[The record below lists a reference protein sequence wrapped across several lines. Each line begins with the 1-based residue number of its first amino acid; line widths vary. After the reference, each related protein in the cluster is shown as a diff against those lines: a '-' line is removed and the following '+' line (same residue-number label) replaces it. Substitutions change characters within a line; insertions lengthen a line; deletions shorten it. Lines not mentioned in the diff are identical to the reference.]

1 MTEEVTGLGQLPAP
15 SDDELLRSALD
26 GNQHAWTEL
35 VQRYNRIGLRR
46 LRAQFQDLAVAE
58 DIMQLTWEALLT
70 TLTKGLPDNFAA
82 LFSTI
87 LKRRAIDQLRRKG
100 RSREAATLDAT
111 WEGEDSAGTSLLERQ
126 VAPDADPADALVHQE
141 HLSLLE
147 RAMATLPD
155 HYRVV
160 IDMRQL
166 RGRSNRETAA
176 RLVQEGLITDDGNI
190 EKRAENYYYRGLD
203 QLKKQLLALGVDGG
217 GGAR

>member
-15 SDDELLRSALD
+15 SDHELLRSAVG

-35 VQRYNRIGLRR
+35 VQRYNRIGMRR
-46 LRAQFQDLAVAE
+46 LRAQFQDLALAE
-58 DIMQLTWEALLT
+58 DIMQQVWEALLAA
-70 TLTKGLPDNFAA
+70 LTKELPNNFAA

-100 RSREAATLDAT
+100 RSREATTLDVS
-111 WEGEDSAGTSLLERQ
+111 WEGDDSTGASLLERQ
-126 VAPDADPADALVHQE
+126 IAPEADPADALLRQE

-147 RAMATLPD
+147 RAMASLPD

>member
-15 SDDELLRSALD
+15 SDDELLSSALH

-46 LRAQFQDLAVAE
+46 LRAQFQDITLAE
-58 DIMQLTWEALLT
+58 DIMQQVWEALLS
-70 TLTKGLPDNFAA
+70 TLSKELPTNFAA

-100 RSREAATLDAT
+100 RSREATTLDAT
-111 WEGEDSAGTSLLERQ
+111 WEGDQGAGSSLLERQ
-126 VAPDADPADALVHQE
+126 VSPDADPAHTLVIQE
-141 HLSLLE
+141 DLSLLE

-155 HYRVV
+155 HYRLV
-160 IDMRQL
+160 IEMRQL
-166 RGRSNRETAA
+166 KGRSNRETAA
-176 RLVQEGLITDDGNI
+176 LLVQEGLITNDGNV
-190 EKRAENYYYRGLD
+190 EKRSENYYYRGLD
-203 QLKKQLLALGVDGG
+203 QLKKHLLALGVDGG